1 MVLLHWRAE
10 IGMEKLK
17 KFITSNV
24 IIVAVVGASILA
36 FIYPSFGKN
45 LSSLSLT
52 SPLIIIVFFCQG
64 TGVVKL
70 KISSLKLYSK
80 ALIIGFFI
88 SQVLAPIL
96 GYAYAKTFNWQDDS
110 LIGLI
115 LICTMAPT
123 LVSGTIISEQAGGD
137 KTASLLLTIIIN
149 ILAVFTVPFN
159 LSWTLG
165 QEVSLEVKPLLIK
178 LISLVLIP
186 ALIGYFF
193 RSKKDQFVK
202 NNKNSFKYIPVICLA
217 AVIYISMSK
226 HIEAIKNLTLKMVF
240 EYSIASL
247 TIHITL
253 LCIAYYAA
261 LAMKTGKSTAKS
273 VAICCSQKTI
283 PITIAIWTSFFSQYA
298 LALLPAIVFHM
309 AQIYCDGLI
318 AKKWSGVKE

>member
-1 MVLLHWRAE
+1 MDR
-10 IGMEKLK
+10 IKS
-17 KFITSNV
+17 FILSNV
-24 IIVAVVGASILA
+24 IIVAVVGATALA
-36 FIYPSFGKN
+36 FILPSAGKYLN
-45 LSSLSLT
+45 SLSLT

-64 TGVVKL
+64 TGVIKL
-70 KISSLKLYSK
+70 KLSSLKLYSK
-80 ALIIGFFI
+80 ALIIGFII

-96 GYAYAKTFNWQDDS
+96 AFAYVKTFNWEADS
-110 LIGLI
+110 LIGLV

-123 LVSGTIISEQAGGD
+123 LVSGTIISEQASGD

-165 QEVSLEVKPLLIK
+165 QSVNLEVMPLLTK

-193 RSKKDQFVK
+193 RSKRESFVLK
-202 NNKNSFKYIPVICLA
+202 NKSYFKYIPVICLA

-226 HIEAIKNLTLKMVF
+226 HIEAIRTLTFKMLID
-240 EYSIASL
+240 YTIASL
-247 TIHITL
+247 VIHIIL
-253 LCIAYYAA
+253 LYAAYYFAIG
-261 LAMKTGKSTAKS
+261 MKTGKSTAKS

-309 AQIYCDGLI
+309 AQIYFDGII
-318 AKKWSGVKE
+318 AKKWSGDKNE

>member
-1 MVLLHWRAE
+1 MDR
-10 IGMEKLK
+10 IKS
-17 KFITSNV
+17 FILSNV
-24 IIVAVVGASILA
+24 IIVAVVGATALA
-36 FIYPSFGKN
+36 FILPSAGKYLN
-45 LSSLSLT
+45 SLSLT

-64 TGVVKL
+64 TGVIKL
-70 KISSLKLYSK
+70 KLSSLKLYSK
-80 ALIIGFFI
+80 ALIIGFII

-96 GYAYAKTFNWQDDS
+96 AFAYVKTFNWEADS
-110 LIGLI
+110 LIGLV

-165 QEVSLEVKPLLIK
+165 QSVNLEVMPLLTK

-193 RSKKDQFVK
+193 RSKRESFVVK
-202 NNKNSFKYIPVICLA
+202 HKSYFKYIPVICLA

-226 HIEAIKNLTLKMVF
+226 HIEAIRTLTFKMLID
-240 EYSIASL
+240 YTIASL
-247 TIHITL
+247 VIHIIL
-253 LCIAYYAA
+253 LYAAYYFAIG
-261 LAMKTGKSTAKS
+261 MKTGKSTAKS

-309 AQIYCDGLI
+309 AQIYFDGII
-318 AKKWSGVKE
+318 AKKWSGDKNE

>member
-1 MVLLHWRAE
+1 MN
-10 IGMEKLK
+10 KLK
-17 KFITSNV
+17 SFVLGNI
-24 IIVAVVGASILA
+24 IIVAVVGATLLA
-36 FIYPSFGKN
+36 FILPSAGKE
-45 LSSLSLT
+45 LSAYNLT

-70 KISSLKLYSK
+70 RLSNLKLYSK
-80 ALIIGFFI
+80 ALLIGFII
-88 SQVLAPIL
+88 SQVMAPIL
-96 GYAYAKTFNWQDDS
+96 AYGYVKMFDWQGDS

-165 QEVSLEVKPLLIK
+165 QEVSLEVLPLLTK
-178 LISLVLIP
+178 LVSLVLIP

-193 RSKKDQFVK
+193 RSKSEKLVST
-202 NNKNSFKYIPVICLA
+202 NKNFFKYTPVICLA
-217 AVIYISMSK
+217 AVIYISMCK
-226 HIEAIKNLTLKMVF
+226 HIETMRNLTVSMIF
-240 EYSIASL
+240 EYTVASL
-247 TIHITL
+247 IIHIIL
-253 LCIAYYAA
+253 LYMAYYAA
-261 LAMKTGKSTAKS
+261 MALKTGKSTAKS

-309 AQIYCDGLI
+309 AQIYCDGFI
-318 AKKWSGVKE
+318 AKKWSGVNE